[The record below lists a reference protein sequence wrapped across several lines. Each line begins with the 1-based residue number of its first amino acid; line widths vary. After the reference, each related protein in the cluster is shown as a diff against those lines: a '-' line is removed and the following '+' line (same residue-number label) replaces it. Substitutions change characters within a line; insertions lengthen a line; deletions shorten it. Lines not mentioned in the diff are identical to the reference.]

1 MTTLI
6 GARIKALRDERDL
19 SQEDLSRALGFNDRQ
34 TLSAI
39 ESGTR
44 RVAAEELLRAAEIF
58 GVRLDYF
65 TDPFLLAGEGQFS
78 WRQTGV
84 NPDKLRSYEEA
95 AGRFI
100 AAFRTLGRQVGHK
113 PPLLRP
119 TLSLS
124 KKSTFEEASAAGER
138 FAAEFEL
145 GDVPALRL
153 AEIMETRLDMLVLM
167 VDPIEGVSG
176 AACQLPEL
184 DVVLI
189 NRNEVAGRR
198 HFDLAHEL
206 FHILTWEKMPPE
218 HIEEAMPT
226 KRNRVEQLADNFA
239 SALLMPS
246 AVLARFGDW
255 AELTGK
261 VLVDRLNE
269 VADELLV
276 TSQALR
282 WRLVGMDRLSRA
294 QNESISGD
302 NLRNNG
308 RNKPRK
314 QELPPL
320 FSKPFAHIVATALDE
335 GKTSMRR
342 MASILDIAIDD
353 FEELFAAHGVKSPY
367 DL

>member
-1 MTTLI
+1 MTTTI
-6 GARIKALRDERDL
+6 GARLKALREQRKL
-19 SQEDLSRALGFNDRQ
+19 SQEALADQFGFKDRQ

-39 ESGTR
+39 ETGER
-44 RVAAEELLRAAEIF
+44 KVAPDELLRAVQIF
-58 GVRLDYF
+58 GVTLDHF
-65 TDPFLLAGEGQFS
+65 TDPFLLAGEGRFS

-84 NPDKLRSYEEA
+84 DGESLRGYEET

-100 AAFRTLGRQVGHK
+100 AVFRVLGRQVGHQ

-124 KKSTFEEASAAGER
+124 KQSSYDDAIAAGER
-138 FAAEFEL
+138 FAAEFNL
-145 GDVPALRL
+145 GDVPACQL
-153 AEIMETRLDMLVLM
+153 AEIMADRLGILVLM
-167 VDPIEGVSG
+167 VDPIDGVSG

-218 HIEEAMPT
+218 HIEEVTPA
-226 KRNRVEQLADNFA
+226 KRNRVEQLADNFSA
-239 SALLMPS
+239 ALLMPS
-246 AVLARFGDW
+246 TVLDRFGDW
-255 AELTGK
+255 APLTGTA
-261 VLVDRLNE
+261 LTNRLNT

-282 WRLVGMDRLSRA
+282 WRLFGMGRLSRA
-294 QNESISGD
+294 QNDAISD
-302 NLRNNG
+302 DSLRNNG
-308 RNKPRK
+308 RSKPGK
-314 QELPPL
+314 QVPPPL
-320 FSKPFAHIVATALDE
+320 FSKSFAQIVATALDE

-353 FEELFAAHGVKSPY
+353 FAELFAAHGVDAPY
-367 DL
+367 EL

>member
-1 MTTLI
+1 MTTTI
-6 GARIKALRDERDL
+6 GARIKALREQRKL
-19 SQEDLSRALGFNDRQ
+19 SQESLTEQFAFRDRQ

-39 ESGTR
+39 ENGER
-44 RVAAEELLRAAEIF
+44 KVAADELLRAVQIF
-58 GVRLDYF
+58 GVPLDYF
-65 TDPFLLAGEGQFS
+65 TDPFLLAGEGRFS

-84 NPDKLRSYEEA
+84 DGDRLRGYEEA

-100 AAFRTLGRQVGHK
+100 AAFRVLGRQVGHQ
-113 PPLLRP
+113 PPLIRS
-119 TLSLS
+119 TLSLTKQS
-124 KKSTFEEASAAGER
+124 SYDDAIAAGER
-138 FAAEFEL
+138 FAAEFGL
-145 GDVPALRL
+145 GDVPAQRL
-153 AEIMETRLDMLVLM
+153 ADVMAERLGMLVLM

-218 HIEEAMPT
+218 HIEEARPT

-246 AVLARFGDW
+246 AVLDRFGNW
-255 AELTGK
+255 TQLTEK
-261 VLVDRLNE
+261 ALTDRLNE

-282 WRLVGMDRLSRA
+282 WRLVGIGRLSRA
-294 QNESISGD
+294 QNEAISDDG
-302 NLRNNG
+302 LRNNG
-308 RNKPRK
+308 KSKPGK
-314 QELPPL
+314 QVPPPL
-320 FSKPFAHIVATALDE
+320 FSKPFVQIVATALDG

-342 MASILDIAIDD
+342 IASILNIAIDD
-353 FEELFAAHGVKSPY
+353 FTELFAAHGVEAPY
-367 DL
+367 EL

>member
-1 MTTLI
+1 MTTTI
-6 GARIKALRDERDL
+6 GARIKALRDQRKL
-19 SQEDLSRALGFNDRQ
+19 SQDDLSRAFGFKDRQ

-39 ESGTR
+39 ETGER
-44 RVAAEELLRAAEIF
+44 KVAADELLRAVQIF
-58 GVRLDYF
+58 GVPLDYF
-65 TDPFLLAGEGQFS
+65 TDPFMLAGEGRFS

-84 NPDKLRSYEEA
+84 DGDKLRGYEEA

-113 PPLLRP
+113 PPLIRP
-119 TLSLS
+119 ALSLTKQS
-124 KKSTFEEASAAGER
+124 SYDDAIAAGER
-138 FAAEFEL
+138 FAVEFGL
-145 GDVPALRL
+145 GEVPARRL
-153 AEIMETRLDMLVLM
+153 ADVMAERLGILVLM

-218 HIEEAMPT
+218 HIEEAMPV

-246 AVLARFGDW
+246 KVLDRFGDW
-255 AELTGK
+255 ADLTGRA
-261 VLVDRLNE
+261 LTDRLND

-282 WRLVGMDRLSRA
+282 WRLVNTDRVTRA
-294 QNESISGD
+294 QNEAISDD

-308 RNKPRK
+308 SSRPGR
-314 QELPPL
+314 QAPPPL
-320 FSKPFAHIVATALDE
+320 FSKAFVQIVATALDE

-342 MASILDIAIDD
+342 IASILDIAIDD
-353 FEELFAAHGVKSPY
+353 FAELFAAHGVEAPY
-367 DL
+367 EL